1 MNTVNQNSLPGWLLI
16 LCLLLLVY
24 QPLSLALATSRALD
38 ALLMRGLPMLL
49 VMSGQGLIT
58 AFGIAAGLALFGRR
72 PGAVTL
78 AKWSLVSSAATDV
91 FVYTTHFLPSDRFIG
106 TTPFYVVGSLA
117 YYGLWL
123 AYLFRSKRVRDT
135 FTY

>member
-1 MNTVNQNSLPGWLLI
+1 MNTVNQNNLPGWLLI
-16 LCLLLLVY
+16 LCFLLLVY

-49 VMSGQGLIT
+49 VIVAQGLVT
-58 AFGIAAGLALFGRR
+58 AFGIAAGLALVGRR

-78 AKWSLVSSAATDV
+78 AKWSLGVSAATDV
-91 FVYTTHFLPSDRFIG
+91 FVYSTHFLPSNRFVG
-106 TTPFYVVGSLA
+106 NTPFYVAGSLG
-117 YYGLWL
+117 YYGIWL
-123 AYLFRSKRVRDT
+123 AYLFGSKRVRDT

>member
-1 MNTVNQNSLPGWLLI
+1 MNTVNQNNLPGWLLI
-16 LCLLLLVY
+16 LCFLLLVY

-38 ALLMRGLPMLL
+38 ALLVRGLPMLL
-49 VMSGQGLIT
+49 VIVAQGLVT
-58 AFGIAAGLALFGRR
+58 AFGIAAGLALVGRR

-78 AKWSLVSSAATDV
+78 ARWSLGVSAATDI
-91 FVYTTHFLPSDRFIG
+91 FVYSTHFLPGNRFVSN
-106 TTPFYVVGSLA
+106 TPFYVAGSLG
-117 YYGLWL
+117 YYGIWL

>member
-1 MNTVNQNSLPGWLLI
+1 MNTVNENNLPGWLLI

-38 ALLMRGLPMLL
+38 ALLMRGLPML
-49 VMSGQGLIT
+49 VVIVVQGLVT
-58 AFGIAAGLALFGRR
+58 ALGIASGLALVGRR

-78 AKWSLVSSAATDV
+78 AKWSLGLSAATDV
-91 FVYTTHFLPSDRFIG
+91 FVYTTHFLPSNRFIG
-106 TTPFYVVGSLA
+106 NTPFYVAGSLL
-117 YYGLWL
+117 YYGIWL

>member
-1 MNTVNQNSLPGWLLI
+1 MNTVNQNNLPGWLLV

-38 ALLMRGLPMLL
+38 ALVVRGLPMLL
-49 VMSGQGLIT
+49 VIVGQGLVT
-58 AFGIAAGLALFGRR
+58 AFGIAAGLALVGRR

-78 AKWSLVSSAATDV
+78 AKWSLVLSAATDV
-91 FVYTTHFLPSDRFIG
+91 FVYTTHFLPSDRFVSY
-106 TTPFYVVGSLA
+106 TPFYVVGSLA
-117 YYGLWL
+117 YHGIWL
-123 AYLFRSKRVRDT
+123 TYLSRSRRVRDT